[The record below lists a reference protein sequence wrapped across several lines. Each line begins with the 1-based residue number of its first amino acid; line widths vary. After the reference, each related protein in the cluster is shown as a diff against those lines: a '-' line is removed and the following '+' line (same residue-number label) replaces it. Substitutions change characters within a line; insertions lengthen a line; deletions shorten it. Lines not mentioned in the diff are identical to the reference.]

1 MDEPKVIGSNSE
13 VVSVGVAPAE
23 TAVKIAAQEGNA
35 MVIAMGP
42 GATPAAAATRTFLKL
57 ENIRGASVAGGL
69 QAYVN
74 PPVGGDDALPENR
87 EAGSA
92 ALLGLASASRTDG
105 QHGGNGIT
113 LIFDIS
119 DLARRL
125 VAVGDFD
132 PDHLRV
138 KIVAAHAGGAAD
150 PITISRVS
158 VLRG

>member
-1 MDEPKVIGSNSE
+1 MAEPNVIGANSG
-13 VVSVGVAPAE
+13 VVTLGAAPAE
-23 TAVKIAAQEGNA
+23 TTVKIAAQEGNA
-35 MVIAMGP
+35 LVAAMGP
-42 GATPAAAATRTFLKL
+42 GAPAAAATKRTFLKL

-74 PPVGGDDALPENR
+74 IPAGAGDALPEDR

-92 ALLGLASASRTDG
+92 ALFGLASASRVDG

-119 DLARRL
+119 DLAQRL
-125 VAVGDFD
+125 VAHGDFD

-138 KIVAAHAGGAAD
+138 KIVAAHAGGDAD
-150 PITISRVS
+150 PLTIDRVS
-158 VLRG
+158 VLRD